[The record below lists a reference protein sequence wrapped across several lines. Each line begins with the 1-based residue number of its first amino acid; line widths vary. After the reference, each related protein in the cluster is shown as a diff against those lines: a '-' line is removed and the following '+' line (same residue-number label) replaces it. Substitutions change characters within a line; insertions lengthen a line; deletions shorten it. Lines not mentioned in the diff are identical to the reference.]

1 MSGFANRSS
10 GLHLNIYYFKMLQFL
25 IIIYALSIKL
35 ENPDLFILQMLLF
48 SLKNSFN
55 IFTLSVCTLTAS

>member
-1 MSGFANRSS
+1 
-10 GLHLNIYYFKMLQFL
+10 MLQFL